1 MFNETVYNSI
11 NRIWQYAQSF
21 VRDLVPLASKVVD
34 FLFTPCSELI
44 AQIEWLPAPVS
55 SLLSRILPDISVIMM
70 VTSFGIAF
78 YLTYTLIKW
87 FAGIFTG

>member
-11 NRIWQYAQSF
+11 NRIWQYAQQF
-21 VRDLVPLASKVVD
+21 LKDALPLASKVVD
-34 FLFTPCSELI
+34 FLFTSCSELVS
-44 AQIEWLPAPVS
+44 QIDFLPAPVV
-55 SLLSRILPDISVIMM
+55 SLLSRIMPDISVIMM

-87 FAGIFTG
+87 FAGIITG